1 MDMINQS
8 LFAVSNGL
16 LIPTIVLLL
25 LFAAQA
31 LVLIGMSY
39 GVYASRLAFIKS
51 IKPALRDLT
60 ADNVDEVLD
69 VNKLRKT
76 GLVNIYLAQLLA
88 VRNQPVK
95 ADKVLSDFEMAC
107 EKELGMVKM
116 LAKVGPILGLM
127 GTLIPLGPALTGLAS
142 GDMQTLATNM
152 QVAFATTVVGLVI
165 GAIGFFLTQIKSRW
179 YAEDLSDLDYIY
191 ATISSASST
200 KSGA

>member
-1 MDMINQS
+1 MDMINQA

-25 LFAAQA
+25 VFAAQA
-31 LVLIGMSY
+31 LVLMGMSY
-39 GVYASRLAFIKS
+39 GIYASRLAFIKS
-51 IKPALRDLT
+51 IKPALHELSR
-60 ADNVDEVLD
+60 DNVDQVLAAD
-69 VNKLRKT
+69 KLRKT
-76 GLVNIYLAQLLA
+76 GLVNIYLARLLA
-88 VRNQPVK
+88 VRDQPVK
-95 ADKVLSDFEMAC
+95 AEKVLADFEMAC

-142 GDMQTLATNM
+142 GDMQTLASNM

-179 YAEDLSDLDYIY
+179 YAEDFADLDYIY
-191 ATISSASST
+191 ATLKA
-200 KSGA
+200 GE